1 MKPPVIVVPGIT
13 ATALRDTYPGRAESV
28 WDLTSKDYERTALHP
43 DDLRYEQLQPSHV
56 RVGDVF
62 PVPYDSFVGDL
73 RHDLSP
79 ARDRPRP
86 VYLFPYDWRQPLDRS
101 VERLAEFVE
110 AVIARTVL
118 LRHYQRGA
126 GYTQRNGRV
135 DLVGHSMGGLLIAGY
150 LADRPRDHRVRK
162 AITLG
167 TPFGGSFEAVIKV
180 VTGTAELGSDAP
192 SSRERETARLT
203 PALYHLV
210 PTEGLDIEGD
220 RLPTTLFDAGLW
232 QPGVIESIAEHLRLN
247 GLAPARAK
255 AERLGQATILLQSLL
270 DRAAA
275 FRARVDALDLA
286 EVGLDDVDWLSI
298 AGIGERTRVALRI
311 EDHGPGA
318 GSGSGAGSG
327 AGDGPWFDLA
337 SVDRK
342 NGYPLPELRDGAI
355 TADLTDTGDGTVPY
369 LAARPPFVPHEA
381 LVCVATDDFGY
392 WEIGDRL
399 LRKFTNLHSMLPA
412 MNRVEKL
419 CAAFLDAEQGQRATA
434 HPGIKGRRPPRILQ
448 TGEAWAP
455 PFVQLEEEVPRV
467 MRG

>member
-13 ATALRDTYPGRAESV
+13 ATALRDAYPGDAESI
-28 WDLTSKDYERTALHP
+28 WNLMSKDYERSALHP
-43 DDLRYEQLQPSHV
+43 DDLRYEQVQPSHV

-62 PVPYDSFVGDL
+62 SIPYDNFVGDL

-101 VERLAEFVE
+101 VERLAEFIE
-110 AVIARTVL
+110 SVIARTVL

-126 GYTQRNGRV
+126 GYTQRDGRV

-150 LADRPRDHRVRK
+150 LARRPRTHRTRK

-180 VTGTAELGSDAP
+180 VTGTADLGGDAP

-210 PTEGLDIEGD
+210 PTEGLDVEGD
-220 RLPTTLFDAGLW
+220 RLPSSLFDAGLW

-247 GLAPARAK
+247 GLSPARARS
-255 AERLGQATILLQSLL
+255 ERLGQATILLQALL
-270 DRAAA
+270 DRAAD
-275 FRARVDALDLA
+275 FRATIGNLDLA
-286 EVGLDDVDWLSI
+286 EVGLDEADWLSI

-311 EDHGPGA
+311 EDRGPA
-318 GSGSGAGSG
+318 A
-327 AGDGPWFDLA
+327 DEGPWFDLA

-342 NGYPLPELRDGAI
+342 NGYPLPELRNGVV

-392 WEIGDRL
+392 WEIADRL
-399 LRKFTNLHSMLPA
+399 LRRFTNLHSMLPA
-412 MNRVEKL
+412 MNRVTKL
-419 CAAFLDAEQGQRATA
+419 CGAFLDAEQGQRASA
-434 HPGIKGRRPPRILQ
+434 HPGLQGRRSPECLRLG
-448 TGEAWAP
+448 TEWAP
-455 PFVQLEEEVPRV
+455 PFVGLEEEQPGVFGGGPR
-467 MRG
+467 

>member
-13 ATALRDTYPGRAESV
+13 ATALRDTYPGRSESV
-28 WDLTSKDYERTALHP
+28 WDLTSKNYERTALHP
-43 DDLRYEQLQPSHV
+43 DDLRYEQRQPSHV
-56 RVGDVF
+56 RLGDVF
-62 PVPYDSFVGDL
+62 PVPYDGFVGDL

-118 LRHYQRGA
+118 LRHYQRGS
-126 GYTQRNGRV
+126 GYTQRSGRV

-150 LADRPRDHRVRK
+150 LARHPHDHRARK
-162 AITLG
+162 VITLG

-180 VTGTAELGSDAP
+180 VTGTAELGGDAP
-192 SSRERETARLT
+192 STRERETARLT

-210 PTEGLDIEGD
+210 PTEGLDVEGD

-247 GLAPARAK
+247 GLSPARAK
-255 AERLGQATILLQSLL
+255 AERLGQATILLQGLL

-275 FRARVDALDLA
+275 FRAGIDALELG
-286 EVGLDDVDWLSI
+286 EVGLDDADWLSI

-311 EDHGPGA
+311 EDRGPAPGE
-318 GSGSGAGSG
+318 
-327 AGDGPWFDLA
+327 GPWFDLA

-342 NGYPLPELRDGAI
+342 NGYPLPELRDGTI

-369 LAARPPFVPHEA
+369 GAARPPVVPHEA

-392 WEIGDRL
+392 WELGDRL
-399 LRKFTNLHSMLPA
+399 LRKITNLHSMLPA
-412 MNRVEKL
+412 MNRVVKL
-419 CAAFLDAEQGQRATA
+419 CGAFLDAEQGQRATS

-448 TGEAWAP
+448 TGRAWAP
-455 PFVQLEEEVPRV
+455 PFVNLDEEVPAV

>member
-13 ATALRDTYPGRAESV
+13 ATALRDTYPGRADSI

-43 DDLRYEQLQPSHV
+43 DDLRYERLQPSHV
-56 RVGDVF
+56 RLGDVF
-62 PVPYDSFVGDL
+62 PIPYDSFVGDL

-126 GYTQRNGRV
+126 GFTQRTGRV

-150 LADRPRDHRVRK
+150 LANQPRGHRVRK

-180 VTGTAELGSDAP
+180 ITGTAELGGDSP

-220 RLPTTLFDAGLW
+220 RLPGTLFEAGLW

-247 GLAPARAK
+247 GLSPARARS
-255 AERLGQATILLQSLL
+255 ERLGQATILLQSLL

-275 FRARVDALDLA
+275 FRASVDALDLA
-286 EVGLDDVDWLSI
+286 AVGLDDSDWLSI

-311 EDHGPGA
+311 DDRGPG
-318 GSGSGAGSG
+318 
-327 AGDGPWFDLA
+327 DEEGPWFDLA

-342 NGYPLPELRDGAI
+342 NGYPLPELRDGRV

-381 LVCVATDDFGY
+381 LVCVAADDFGY

-399 LRKFTNLHSMLPA
+399 LRRFTNLHSMLPA
-412 MNRVEKL
+412 MNRVVKL
-419 CAAFLDAEQGQRATA
+419 CGAFLDAEQGQRASS
-434 HPGIKGRRPPRILQ
+434 HPGLQARRSPECLRLG
-448 TGEAWAP
+448 TEWAP
-455 PFVQLEEEVPRV
+455 PFVGLDEEVPSIL
-467 MRG
+467 RGE